1 MPFIL
6 LTIGF
11 ILARIIHQSS

>member
-1 MPFIL
+1 ML

-11 ILARIIHQSS
+11 